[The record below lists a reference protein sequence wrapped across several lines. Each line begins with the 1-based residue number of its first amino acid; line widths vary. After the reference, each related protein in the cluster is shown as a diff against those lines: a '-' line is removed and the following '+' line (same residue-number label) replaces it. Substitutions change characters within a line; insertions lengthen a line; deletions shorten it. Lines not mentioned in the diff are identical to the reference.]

1 MKKLYTLL
9 FLMSVSLI
17 GLSQNGAID
26 ARLKSNFTEK
36 ELAEMQLKNPA
47 NLEYLNFYVANAYEV
62 TPMPSG
68 KGAAHEIKG
77 TIKIVDLNSVNIY
90 ELKLFPLQKDY
101 QYYKIEGTDKLL
113 VIISDEQLK
122 AKYNQ
127 IKKK

>member
-1 MKKLYTLL
+1 MKTFYTLL
-9 FLMSVSLI
+9 FLMSISLL

-36 ELAEMQLKNPA
+36 ELSEMQSKNPA

-62 TPMPSG
+62 TPMPSA
-68 KGAAHEIKG
+68 KGNAHEIKG
-77 TIKIVDLNSVNIY
+77 AVKIVDLNAVNIY

-113 VIISDEQLK
+113 VIISEEQLK

-127 IKKK
+127 IKK